1 MQVIY
6 IMNVIIIGAGKV
18 GFSMAQLL
26 SDEGNDVVIIEQ
38 SQERLQLVED
48 ALDVQVI
55 FGSGSSTS
63 VLEAAGV
70 RSADMMI
77 AVTEFDELN
86 MIACLLAKKYGVKT
100 TVARVRNPEY
110 LEVKGF
116 SLNETL
122 GIDLFINP
130 ERVTAKEIYKIIK
143 NPEAF
148 SVEYYANGK
157 VQLIELEIDEDS
169 PIKGKKLK
177 EMDSSIPYNIVA
189 IVRDHKMLVPS
200 GEDIFRVED
209 HINIIARTAEMPDV
223 EKALGFRSR
232 KIEHV
237 SILGGGRT
245 GCYLA
250 QMLEASRP
258 LIDIKIIEKDLSRAR
273 QIAQKLKHSLVIHGD
288 GGDYE
293 ILEEENIGHS
303 DMFVAVTD
311 DDKVNLLCCLIAQNL
326 GVKKTACQIKRTDVM
341 PLVEQIGID
350 AVVSPR
356 MITAGAILKYI
367 RSGDIIS
374 VTLVGEER
382 AEMLEL
388 LVQPGAV
395 AIGKK
400 LKNLDTPS
408 GSVIGAVMRED
419 RVIIPDGN
427 FIINPHDQLMIFALP
442 KSIHKIE
449 KLFLNGGRK

>member
-1 MQVIY
+1 
-6 IMNVIIIGAGKV
+6 MNIIVIGAGKV

-38 SQERLQLVED
+38 SQERQQLLEE

-55 FGSGSSTS
+55 YGSGSSTS

-70 RSADMMI
+70 HKADMLI
-77 AVTEFDELN
+77 AVTEHDELN

-130 ERVTAKEIYKIIK
+130 ERVTAKEIYKIVQ
-143 NPEAF
+143 NPEAL
-148 SVEYYANGK
+148 SVEYYAEGK
-157 VQLIELEIDEDS
+157 VQLIELEVDEDS
-169 PIKGKKLK
+169 RIKGKKLK
-177 EMDSSIPYNIVA
+177 ELDSSIPYNIVA
-189 IVRDHKMLVPS
+189 IVRDRKMLVPS
-200 GEDIFRVED
+200 GDDVFRVED
-209 HINIIARTAEMPDV
+209 RVNILARTMDMPEV
-223 EKALGFRSR
+223 EKVLGFHSR

-237 SILGGGRT
+237 TILGGGRT

-250 QMLEASRP
+250 QMLEASRTGV
-258 LIDIKIIEKDLSRAR
+258 DIKIIEKDLSRAR
-273 QIAQKLKHSLVIHGD
+273 QIAQKLKHTLVIHGD

-293 ILEEENIGHS
+293 MLEEENIGHS

-326 GVKKTACQIKRTDVM
+326 GVKKTICQIKRTDVM

-350 AVVSPR
+350 AIVSPR

-374 VTLVGEER
+374 VTLFGEER

-388 LVQPGAV
+388 LAQPGAV
-395 AIGKK
+395 AINKT
-400 LKNLDTPS
+400 LKSLDIPN
-408 GSVIGAVMRED
+408 GSVIGAVVRGD

-427 FIINPHDQLMIFALP
+427 FVIDRHDRLMVFALP
-442 KSIHKIE
+442 KSIHKVE
-449 KLFLNGGRK
+449 RLFLNGGRK

>member
-1 MQVIY
+1 
-6 IMNVIIIGAGKV
+6 MNVIIIGAGKV

-26 SDEGNDVVIIEQ
+26 SDEGNDVVVIEQ
-38 SQERLQLVED
+38 SQERQQLLED
-48 ALDVQVI
+48 TLDVKVI
-55 FGSGSSTS
+55 YGSGSSTS
-63 VLEAAGV
+63 VLESAGV
-70 RSADMMI
+70 RNANMLI

-86 MIACLLAKKYGVKT
+86 MIACLLAKKYGVRT

-122 GIDLFINP
+122 GVDLFINP

-143 NPEAF
+143 NPESL
-148 SVEYYANGK
+148 SVEYYAKGK
-157 VQLIELEIDEDS
+157 VQLIELEIGEDS
-169 PIKGKKLK
+169 PIKGKRLR
-177 EMDSSIPYNIVA
+177 ELQIPVPFNIVA
-189 IVRDHKMLVPS
+189 IVREHRTLVP
-200 GEDIFRVED
+200 GGDDIFQLHDR
-209 HINIIARTAEMPDV
+209 INIVARTAEMLEV
-223 EKALGFRSR
+223 EKALSFRTR
-232 KIEHV
+232 RIERV
-237 SILGGGRT
+237 TILGGGRT

-250 QMLEASRP
+250 QMLEASHP
-258 LIDIKIIEKDLSRAR
+258 VIDIKIIEKDLLRAR
-273 QIAQKLKHSLVIHGD
+273 QVAEKLKNTLVIHGD

-293 ILEEENIGHS
+293 VLEEENIGRS

-311 DDKVNLLCCLIAQNL
+311 DDKVNLLCCLIVQNL
-326 GVKKTACQIKRTDVM
+326 GVKKTVCQMKRTDVM

-356 MITAGAILKYI
+356 LITAGAILKYI

-388 LVQPGAV
+388 LVQSGAA

-400 LKNLDTPS
+400 LRDIDIPNNA
-408 GSVIGAVMRED
+408 VVGAVMRDD

-427 FIINPHDQLMIFALP
+427 FAINAYDRLMIFALP
-442 KSIHKIE
+442 KCIHKIE
-449 KLFLNGGRK
+449 KLFLNRGR